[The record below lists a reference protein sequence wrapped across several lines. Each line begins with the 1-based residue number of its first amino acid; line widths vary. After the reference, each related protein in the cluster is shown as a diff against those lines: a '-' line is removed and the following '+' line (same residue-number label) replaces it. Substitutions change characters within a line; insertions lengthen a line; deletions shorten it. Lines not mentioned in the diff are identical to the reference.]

1 MPLTEV
7 KQILEKFERDFDAN
21 AAEGMDVVLQYHIS
35 GEGGGDW
42 NIKIKDGT
50 CTIKEGIHDA
60 PTVMF
65 KMAGKTWLGLVNKT
79 LNPMMAFTTGRIRIK
94 GDMGLAQKIPAIF
107 QV

>member
-50 CTIKEGIHDA
+50 CTIKEGTHDA